1 MYHPCLCLF
10 LLHKVIFGPTIDM
23 LDFSSPVEM
32 TMLSKETVCRRDIAL
47 GRGAASVQ
55 EEAPT
60 VSSSVESISGI
71 REPVDPPATR
81 YT

>member
-1 MYHPCLCLF
+1 
-10 LLHKVIFGPTIDM
+10 
-23 LDFSSPVEM
+23 M